1 MTTEQQ
7 LLETWRQLPQT
18 KQQAVLDF
26 AQFLAERHRPM
37 PSTPPSQP
45 VTQPSTLGDRL
56 QTIRDQ
62 IVESGMPLLTREEVE
77 QEVLDRCGGHQE

>member
-7 LLETWRQLPQT
+7 LLETWRKLPQT
-18 KQQAVLDF
+18 MQQEVLDF
-26 AQFLAERHRPM
+26 AQFLAERRCQM

-45 VTQPSTLGDRL
+45 VTLPSALGDQL

-62 IVESGMPLLTREEVE
+62 IVESGVPLLTREEIE
-77 QEVLDRCGGHQE
+77 QEMCDRRGGYQE